1 MLFHARTILRK
12 DLLLET
18 TGDNRGSGKRTS
30 RRRRAEPALV
40 SGTSGEFLG
49 RKPLPRSVTTRPA
62 LFIFGPAGVGKT
74 SVARHLLGEDALYL
88 DDQALIDTLSHRV
101 RYRRWPDEIA
111 TAMGLILDGPCFLGR
126 RPSVLKA
133 LQDLVNQRVAAAM
146 RTVVCEGED
155 GSPLSELIDAVDVD
169 ARATLVLRF
178 PVGRGRRRF
187 ANRIC
192 DELGYDRQL
201 AMEMALLEPWTYS
214 AVRARLERMAPRKTA
229 RKSDR
234 QSPPT

>member
-1 MLFHARTILRK
+1 MHFVVLDPRGK
-12 DLLLET
+12 DLLET
-18 TGDNRGSGKRTS
+18 TSDNRGSGRRTS

-49 RKPLPRSVTTRPA
+49 RKPLPRAVTTRPA

-74 SVARHLLGEDALYL
+74 SVARHLLGEEALYL

-111 TAMGLILDGPCFLGR
+111 SATGLILDGPCFLGR
-126 RPSVLKA
+126 RPSVLRA
-133 LQDLVNQRVAAAM
+133 LQDLVSQRVEAAM

-169 ARATLVLRF
+169 SRATLVLRF

-201 AMEMALLEPWTYS
+201 ATEMALLDPWTYS
-214 AVRARLERMAPRKTA
+214 AVRARLERMSPRK
-229 RKSDR
+229 RR
-234 QSPPT
+234 

>member
-1 MLFHARTILRK
+1 M
-12 DLLLET
+12 ET
-18 TGDNRGSGKRTS
+18 TGDNKGTGRRTS
-30 RRRRAEPALV
+30 RRRRGEPALV

-74 SVARHLLGEDALYL
+74 SVARHLLGDDALYL
-88 DDQALIDTLSHRV
+88 DDQKLIDTLSHRV
-101 RYRRWPDEIA
+101 RFRRWPDEIA
-111 TAMGLILDGPCFLGR
+111 MTSGLILDGPCFLGR

-155 GSPLSELIDAVDVD
+155 GSPLSELIDAVEVD
-169 ARATLVLRF
+169 HRATVVLRF

-192 DELGYDRQL
+192 DELGYNRQL
-201 AMEMALLEPWTYS
+201 ATEMALFEPWSYS
-214 AVRARLERMAPRKTA
+214 AVRERLQGLVPRKTS
-229 RKSDR
+229 RRSDR